1 MCMWYPW
8 DLSLL
13 ALGGG
18 VRMPISSSMRVTS
31 VAEIKNTICEG
42 EQ

>member
-8 DLSLL
+8 APSLL
-13 ALGGG
+13 ALGAGI
-18 VRMPISSSMRVTS
+18 RMQISSSIRVTS